1 MAGSV
6 VTFSPRNAFDD
17 GSVFDQTSLDSKHQ
31 GSVGSKNM
39 NDFLKNMDYVQ
50 HQQVKVAKK
59 LEAERKRSAQ
69 LDELSVN
76 IKNELKLI
84 QNKTRNGT
92 IIKEDEL
99 NNKKLLTRLE
109 HQLQTARVKL
119 SVIRRDNRLLKT
131 KIDETRKDKLMHVQ
145 IVHNLDKELESNK
158 RKTAEAHKL
167 VALANDKKHHV
178 QIEVAALK
186 HKMVRDME
194 DFGRELSQ
202 AKQTIQTTQGT
213 IMESIKDR
221 LELIQTFDGSR
232 HHGNTLKHSTNVND
246 VDENKVDEIEECL
259 REINIP
265 TVEELVQVLHVSEE
279 QAFFLY
285 NEIQADNKEFEKL
298 ETINKHLERE
308 LSDKNASLLKLEQH
322 NEMLKQELET
332 NINTIQKNIT
342 KYDLLYV
349 KRMDVL
355 NSISESLMNLLQTI
369 AIDEDAMDQQLLSTG
384 LTDRNINE
392 FLGLIE
398 QRIDDLIQMSK
409 AAARQT
415 LKKEDFLRTITS
427 GADNKTLSIPAL
439 PSLENVDDDDDEKE
453 DGKVQP
459 INIGMLK
466 DYMQKKI
473 QSSIKKT
480 NIAIPLMQGTFKD
493 RMTKN
498 ETSSHGRTATLTSS
512 MKISSPEA
520 SSPGSAY
527 DPNGILASIGV
538 NMGSEIK
545 GKKGSNLQ

>member
-1 MAGSV
+1 M
-6 VTFSPRNAFDD
+6 PP
-17 GSVFDQTSLDSKHQ
+17 
-31 GSVGSKNM
+31 
-39 NDFLKNMDYVQ
+39 NDFFMSLIRKPIFFSFHSHLHLLTPSEEDIFFIKNFNIPIIIYS
-50 HQQVKVAKK
+50 
-59 LEAERKRSAQ
+59 LNWNRF
-69 LDELSVN
+69 LSVN

-398 QRIDDLIQMSK
+398 QRIDDLIQLSK

-459 INIGMLK
+459 INIGMLI
-466 DYMQKKI
+466 DYMQKK
-473 QSSIKKT
+473 
-480 NIAIPLMQGTFKD
+480 AL
-493 RMTKN
+493 
-498 ETSSHGRTATLTSS
+498 
-512 MKISSPEA
+512 
-520 SSPGSAY
+520 
-527 DPNGILASIGV
+527 
-538 NMGSEIK
+538 
-545 GKKGSNLQ
+545 NLLLY

>member
-1 MAGSV
+1 MASSV

-31 GSVGSKNM
+31 GSVASKGM
-39 NDFLKNMDYVQ
+39 TDFLKNMDYVQ
-50 HQQVKVAKK
+50 HQQVKIGKK
-59 LEAERKRSAQ
+59 IEAERKRSMQ
-69 LDELSVN
+69 LDELCVN
-76 IKNELKLI
+76 IRNELKLI
-84 QNKTRNGT
+84 QHKTRNGS

-99 NNKKLLTRLE
+99 NNKKLINRLE
-109 HQLQTARVKL
+109 HQLQTGRVKL

-145 IVHNLDKELESNK
+145 IVHNLEKELEANK
-158 RKTAEAHKL
+158 RKTADAHKH
-167 VALANDKKHHV
+167 VALANDKKHQV

-194 DFGRELSQ
+194 DFGRELTQ
-202 AKQTIQTTQGT
+202 AKQSIQTTQGT

-221 LELIQTFDGSR
+221 LELIQTYDGNR
-232 HHGNTLKHSTNVND
+232 HRGHAHKHDATIIGG
-246 VDENKVDEIEECL
+246 DENKVDEIAEYL

-298 ETINKHLERE
+298 ETVNKHLERE
-308 LSDKNASLLKLEQH
+308 LSEKNASLLKLEQH

-342 KYDLLYV
+342 KYDLMYV

-427 GADNKTLSIPAL
+427 GADNKALAIPAL
-439 PSLENVDDDDDEKE
+439 PSLENVEDDDDEKD

-466 DYMQKKI
+466 DYMHQKI
-473 QSSIKKT
+473 QKSVRKS
-480 NIAIPLMQGTFKD
+480 NIAIPMNTGTFKD
-493 RMTKN
+493 RMSKVDTP
-498 ETSSHGRTATLTSS
+498 SPGRMSAVAGSI
-512 MKISSPEA
+512 KISSNDI
-520 SSPGSAY
+520 SSPSNPN
-527 DPNGILASIGV
+527 DPNGVLASIGV
-538 NMGSEIK
+538 NIGSEIK